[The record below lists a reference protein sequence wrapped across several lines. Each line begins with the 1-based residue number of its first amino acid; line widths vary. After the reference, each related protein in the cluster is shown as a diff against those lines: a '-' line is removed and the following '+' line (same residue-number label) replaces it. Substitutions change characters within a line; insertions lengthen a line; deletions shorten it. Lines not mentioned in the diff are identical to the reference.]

1 MKNELITIENKRP
14 VDLFKTESITDIIN
28 SVQNIARSIVTDATT
43 EQGRKDIKS
52 LARKVASTKTAID
65 DIGKEY
71 VAGIKAEAKV
81 IDAER
86 KRLRDELDA
95 LRDEIKAPVVA
106 YENIEKE
113 RVAKINDRINDI
125 YDISMREYY
134 TSEDVK
140 KALDV
145 IIVMHDFNF
154 QEFSKKANDNYVN
167 SKQVLE
173 NKLKGLLAQEELE
186 KQRKEQERKE
196 LEARIVKETEERVKR
211 EYESKQTKEE
221 EYAHVN
227 PVKEIDVDHKRKV
240 NNTILSNLV
249 ELGCSKDIAKSIIKE
264 VATGNINNMYIKY

>member
-1 MKNELITIENKRP
+1 MSNELITIENKRP
-14 VDLFKTESITDIIN
+14 VDLFKNESITDIIN
-28 SVQNIARSIVTDATT
+28 SVQDIARSIVTDATT

-113 RVAKINDRINDI
+113 RVAKINERINDI
-125 YDISMREYY
+125 YDISMRVYCTPDE
-134 TSEDVK
+134 VK
-140 KALDV
+140 KALEGIDV
-145 IIVMHDFNF
+145 MYDFDF
-154 QEFSKKANDNYVN
+154 QEFNKKAHDHHVN
-167 SKQVLE
+167 AKQVLDG
-173 NKLKGLLAQEELE
+173 KLNGLLAQEELE

-211 EYESKQTKEE
+211 EYESKEIKEE
-221 EYAHVN
+221 
-227 PVKEIDVDHKRKV
+227 PKQVKTTKTSNVDNKRKV
-240 NNTILSNLV
+240 NNAILSRFV
-249 ELGCSKDIAKSIIKE
+249 ELGCPEDVAKSIIKE
-264 VATGNINNMYIKY
+264 IATDNINNMFIVY